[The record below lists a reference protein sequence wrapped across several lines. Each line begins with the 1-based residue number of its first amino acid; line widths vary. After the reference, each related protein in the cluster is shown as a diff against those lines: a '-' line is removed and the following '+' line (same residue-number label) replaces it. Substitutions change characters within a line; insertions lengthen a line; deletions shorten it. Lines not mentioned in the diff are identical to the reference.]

1 MRFGFQAVSPVAQR
15 TRRGLLYLC
24 LLILWILCL
33 VVAEGEADVVIS
45 EGEIQD
51 VVTDYVQAMMSDF
64 PGQIEVAV
72 RRKGDLVVPGTGSV
86 ELQVRPAEGRTRLRS
101 VPAVLEIHRG
111 PVCVE
116 RHLLSADVRYFDH
129 VAVADREIGRGETL
143 QAGALRLEQR
153 EVTTRL
159 GRYVRSLEGAEKM
172 RTRSRIRAGRPV
184 DERLLE
190 PVPAVERRDQV
201 RIEARVGAVIALAL
215 GVATE
220 SGTVG
225 DRIVVQNIDSREK
238 LLTEIVAP
246 GLVRAVF

>member
-1 MRFGFQAVSPVAQR
+1 MRIGFQAVSPLAQR
-15 TRRGLLYLC
+15 ARRGILYLC

-33 VVAEGEADVVIS
+33 VVAEGEADVVVS

-51 VVTDYVQAMMSDF
+51 VVADYVQGMMSDF
-64 PGQIEVAV
+64 PGEIEVTV
-72 RRKGDLVVPGTGSV
+72 RRQGDLVVPGTGSV
-86 ELQVRPAEGRTRLRS
+86 ELMVEPAEGRARLRS

-116 RHLLSADVRYFDH
+116 RHLLSADVRYFDQ
-129 VAVADREIGRGETL
+129 VAVAEREIGRGETL
-143 QAGALRLEQR
+143 QAGALRLERR

-159 GRYVRSLEGAEKM
+159 GRYVRSLEETERM
-172 RTRSRIRAGRPV
+172 RTRTRIRAGRLV

-201 RIEARVGAVIALAL
+201 RIEARVGAVVALAL

-225 DRIVVQNIDSREK
+225 DRIVVRNIDSREK
-238 LLTEIVAP
+238 LLAEIVAP
-246 GLVRAVF
+246 GLVRTIF